1 MCVIAIVFCVFETH
15 RLCARE
21 RVRSR
26 TRTMHGARACLKRA
40 ATDGWVRLRDDADNV
55 SYIYHSMYAYF
66 SRDNVALEG
75 FAKHFE
81 KESLE
86 ERAHAQQLMDY
97 QNLRGGKVILQQ
109 LLPPQSEFDHPE
121 KGCALYALE
130 LALSLEKLNLDKL
143 RELYVVADDANDAAL
158 CDFLEGEMLAPQI
171 ASIRE
176 VAEMVA
182 TLKRM
187 GPPGDGMAAWHFD
200 QTLRA

>member
-81 KESLE
+81 KE
-86 ERAHAQQLMDY
+86 
-97 QNLRGGKVILQQ
+97 
-109 LLPPQSEFDHPE
+109 
-121 KGCALYALE
+121 
-130 LALSLEKLNLDKL
+130 
-143 RELYVVADDANDAAL
+143 
-158 CDFLEGEMLAPQI
+158 
-171 ASIRE
+171 
-176 VAEMVA
+176 
-182 TLKRM
+182 
-187 GPPGDGMAAWHFD
+187 
-200 QTLRA
+200 